1 MRNEWEIIIILT
13 QCNTFLSVIYVRLW
27 PASSLE
33 YNIRLEFTL
42 LIFSSTFSPTRAL
55 ILFIITFFYA
65 VLTLDRLHYCPVDNS
80 TPVVVTI
87 ALLGNKTDPPG
98 FYYYNY
104 YYYYI
109 HFFLFRHRSLSF
121 RVSYRFCWETFRG
134 LQYDLRALHNIMYTI
149 CILWVCV

>member
-1 MRNEWEIIIILT
+1 MQYFSFRYTFGCGQRAARNIIFGLNLHCLFF
-13 QCNTFLSVIYVRLW
+13 QVHSPLRGHYYYYFFLRCTN
-27 PASSLE
+27 SS
-33 YNIRLEFTL
+33 
-42 LIFSSTFSPTRAL
+42 
-55 ILFIITFFYA
+55 
-65 VLTLDRLHYCPVDNS
+65 RLHYCPVDNS

-109 HFFLFRHRSLSF
+109 YFFLFRHRSLSF
-121 RVSYRFCWETFRG
+121 RVSYRFSWETFRG
-134 LQYDLRALHNIMYTI
+134 LRYDLRALHNIMYTI